1 MKLAKYASLVKK
13 CGECVA
19 VHAPGGKLWLGTAG
33 ALYEA
38 GGMPEMEGD
47 DQIRAVLDIQ
57 QKAWGKIY
65 FEEKWEH
72 NAENVLGFNLEHYMD
87 GEQETERLRV
97 CAALDG
103 VLYACRRGR
112 KGREVMFYNAAL
124 LEPISDAIR
133 ESGYIAFTMR
143 RDPNWRK
150 YLAVHDGMHII
161 AVIMEADV
169 LTEDYLA
176 ALSDFNTM
184 CVEQFCADRK
194 QREED
199 EEA

>member
-1 MKLAKYASLVKK
+1 MKLSKFASLVKK

-19 VHAPGGKLWLGTAG
+19 IHAPGGKLWLGTAG
-33 ALYEA
+33 TLYQA
-38 GGMPEMEGD
+38 EGLPD
-47 DQIRAVLDIQ
+47 VDGDAQIRAVLDIP
-57 QKAWGKIY
+57 QKAWEKLY
-65 FEEKWEH
+65 FEEKWED
-72 NAENVLGFNLEHYMD
+72 NTENVLGLNLEPYMD

-97 CAALDG
+97 CAALGG

-112 KGREVMFYNAAL
+112 KDREVMFYNEAMLA
-124 LEPISDAIR
+124 PISDAIR
-133 ESGYIAFTMR
+133 ESEYIGFTMR
-143 RDPNWRK
+143 RDPNGRK

-169 LTEDYLA
+169 LTEGYLA

-199 EEA
+199 EA

>member
-1 MKLAKYASLVKK
+1 MKLTKYASLVKK

-33 ALYEA
+33 ALYQAE
-38 GGMPEMEGD
+38 GMPEMEGG
-47 DQIRAVLDIQ
+47 DQIRAVLDIP
-57 QKAWGKIY
+57 QKAWEKLY

-72 NAENVLGFNLEHYMD
+72 NAENVLGFNLEHYMA
-87 GEQETERLRV
+87 GEQETERLRM

-112 KGREVMFYNAAL
+112 KDRDVMFYKKDM

-133 ESGYIAFTMR
+133 ESEYIAFMMR
-143 RDPNWRK
+143 RDPNGRK
-150 YLAVHDGMHII
+150 YLAVHDGLHIL

-169 LTEDYLA
+169 LTEGYLA

-184 CVEQFCADRK
+184 CIEQFCADRK

-199 EEA
+199 EDA